1 MAQFYLRTANDELAT
16 FDWVSIKRYIMDLPY
31 SNEEH
36 IVLGSLLDDNSY
48 IQTRIN
54 IETYRTDGLYD
65 LEVRIPIASGFKH
78 YQHYTNDTCQVI
90 DSFYLFYTNQP
101 VDISLYQDITAEF
114 DLY

>member
-1 MAQFYLRTANDELAT
+1 MTQFYLRTANDELAT

-78 YQHYTNDTCQVI
+78 YQCCTNDTCQVI

>member
-1 MAQFYLRTANDELAT
+1 MTQFYLRTANDELAT

-78 YQHYTNDTCQVI
+78 YQRYTNDTCQVI

>member
-1 MAQFYLRTANDELAT
+1 MTQFYLRTANDELAT

-65 LEVRIPIASGFKH
+65 LEVRIPVAIGFKH
-78 YQHYTNDTCQVI
+78 YQRCTNDTCQVI
-90 DSFYLFYTNQP
+90 DSFFLFHNNQP